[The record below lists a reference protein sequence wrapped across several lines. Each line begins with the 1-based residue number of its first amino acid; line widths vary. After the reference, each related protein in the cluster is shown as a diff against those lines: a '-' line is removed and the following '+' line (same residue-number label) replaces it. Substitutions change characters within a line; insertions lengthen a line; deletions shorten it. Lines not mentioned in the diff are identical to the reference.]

1 MVKRKVNGEDYM
13 LVSFHVDNDMLRD
26 LDELSRRLGINRSE
40 LIRFAL
46 FLKYFLGD
54 RNC

>member
-1 MVKRKVNGEDYM
+1 MTKRKVNKEDYV

-26 LDELSRRLGINRSE
+26 LDELSRTLGINRSE

-46 FLKYFLGD
+46 FLKYIM
-54 RNC
+54 RCNC